1 MATFSGDVQYSQ
13 NGTVTNPCI
22 KWSTPRE
29 VHETDLAPAAPA
41 ILPVLSS
48 GGASVLKEIGCR
60 WDSIRANFMVVII
73 DSTFTLI
80 NISYYI
86 LILVII
92 MIIQIFSTFSLY
104 LCVTQKWFQH
114 AGPVCSATSM
124 AYMSFSCKDELFLAA
139 QRSQRKEYVDL
150 SQR

>member
-1 MATFSGDVQYSQ
+1 MVIFNSYVKLPEG
-13 NGTVTNPCI
+13 

-29 VHETDLAPAAPA
+29 VHETDLSPAAPA

-60 WDSIRANFMVVII
+60 WDSMRANFIVII
-73 DSTFTLI
+73 DSTLI

-86 LILVII
+86 FILVII
-92 MIIQIFSTFSLY
+92 IIIQIFSTFSLY

-139 QRSQRKEYVDL
+139 QQSQRKEYVDL
-150 SQR
+150 LQR